1 MAADE
6 APIAAD
12 YRRERI
18 DSLTRAIIGA
28 GQRVSSV
35 LGYGFLEKVY
45 ENALRIEL
53 LRRGLAVQQQ
63 FPLQVRYESEVVGD
77 YVADLVVG
85 NEVIVELKAVT
96 TLDRVHHAQCVHYL
110 RATGMQV
117 CLLLNFGRR
126 SLEVRRIV
134 YNF

>member
-6 APIAAD
+6 APITAD
-12 YRRERI
+12 CRRERM
-18 DSLTRAIIGA
+18 DRLTRAIIGA
-28 GQRVSSV
+28 AHRVSSV

-45 ENALRIEL
+45 ENALRVEL
-53 LRRGLAVQQQ
+53 LRRGLTVQQQ

-77 YVADLVVG
+77 YVADLIVG

-96 TLDRVHHAQCVHYL
+96 TLDRAHQAQCVHYL
-110 RATGMQV
+110 RATGIQV

-134 YNF
+134 NNF

>member
-12 YRRERI
+12 YRRERM
-18 DSLTRAIIGA
+18 DRLTRVIIGA
-28 GQRVSSV
+28 AQRVSSV

-45 ENALRIEL
+45 ENALRVEL
-53 LRRGLAVQQQ
+53 LRRGQTVQQQ

-77 YVADLVVG
+77 YVADLIVG
-85 NEVIVELKAVT
+85 NEVVVELKAVT
-96 TLDRVHHAQCVHYL
+96 ALDHVHHVQCVHYL

-126 SLEVRRIV
+126 ALEVRRIV
-134 YNF
+134 NKF